1 MSKERARRRAEREA
15 AAEVA
20 RARREREL
28 NRRARRR
35 AIVRKLTPRR
45 PDRRVGKLYPR
56 RSRGERWAAI
66 VAFGL
71 LTALIWAVFD
81 DLSTRI
87 ALTVALALATPVVI
101 VVAFGKRT
109 H

>member
-15 AAEVA
+15 AAETA

-28 NRRARRR
+28 DRRARRR
-35 AIVRKLTPRR
+35 AIVRKITPRR

-56 RSRGERWAAI
+56 RSRAEKSAA
-66 VAFGL
+66 VVVFAL
-71 LTALIWAVFD
+71 LTWLVWHYFD

-87 ALTVALALATPVVI
+87 ALTVALALATPVVM
-101 VVAFGKRT
+101 VVAFGRRT